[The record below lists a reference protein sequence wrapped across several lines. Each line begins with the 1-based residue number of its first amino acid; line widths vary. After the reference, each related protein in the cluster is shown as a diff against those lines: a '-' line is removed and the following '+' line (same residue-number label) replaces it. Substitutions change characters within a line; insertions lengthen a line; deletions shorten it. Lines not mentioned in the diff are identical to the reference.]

1 MMETAKMLSLLIR
14 EFTIIAGQHREM
26 ARHYRIASDTV
37 RRMLDNYPA
46 DLLPPPT
53 REEDVATF
61 KEPTLEFGSGSGSAQ
76 DYD

>member
-1 MMETAKMLSLLIR
+1 MDAPTTLSLLHR

-61 KEPTLEFGSGSGSAQ
+61 KEPTLEFGSGSAQ